1 MPQPINTQS
10 LLKEGK
16 ILLAKLAIDQNQIHS
31 ERSAVKSYN
40 AVRTTLQRRRA
51 GIHSRRDCIPNRRL
65 LTDLEEEVLKQHI
78 LDLHSRGHPP
88 NLARVGDMANSIL
101 AGRGGRKVGQKWPR
115 NFVNRQPDLKTR
127 YNRKYDHQRAKMEDP
142 RIITPWFD
150 MVRHF
155 KAEHGIPDDDVYNF
169 DETGF
174 QMGVIGTE
182 LVVTGT
188 DKRNHPKTIQPG
200 NREWVTAIAAINALG
215 WAIPPYIIFA
225 GKTHLSAWY
234 EGDDIPGDW
243 PIGLSD
249 NGWTNDKL
257 GLEWLKHFDKHTKNR
272 TKGTKR
278 LLILDG
284 HGSHDT
290 AGFHIF
296 CRENNIISLCMPA
309 HSSHLLQPLDV
320 GCFAPLKKAYGNQIS
335 ELMRSGINHITKL
348 EFLPAFRA
356 AFDASITPDNIR
368 GGFRGAGL
376 VPDDP
381 EAVLS
386 KLDVRLRTPTPVVEA
401 EAPWSAKTPGT
412 HAGFTA
418 QTELITGRITRHQG
432 SSPTAIID
440 AVNQVLKGTLKLAAE
455 LQLSK
460 AEVLRLR
467 KANEAATRRK
477 QRQKKQIRKGGTLTK
492 AEGSQLIEQANIDAQ
507 IAQEM
512 RGSRSGRGGRVAGV
526 RLCGRCRLPGH
537 RIQTCPE
544 HSEDEED
551 TEEDSSDFSN

>member
-1 MPQPINTQS
+1 MNQQQQPS
-10 LLKEGK
+10 LVPKEAQVQ
-16 ILLAKLAIDQNQIHS
+16 LAKLAIERNQFQS
-31 ERSAVKSYN
+31 NRRAAKTYN
-40 AVRTTLQRRRA
+40 APETTLRRRRA
-51 GIHSRRDCIPNRRL
+51 GILSRRDCLANSRL
-65 LTDLEEEVLKQHI
+65 LTDLEEEVLKQHV
-78 LDLHSRGHPP
+78 LELHSRGHPP
-88 NLARVGDMANSIL
+88 NLQRIGDMANSIL
-101 AGRGGRKVGQKWPR
+101 SGRGSRKVGQKWPR

-127 YNRKYDHQRAKMEDP
+127 YNRKYDYQRAKMEDP
-142 RIITPWFD
+142 RIIKPWFD

-155 KAEHGIPDDDVYNF
+155 KAEHGISDDDVYNF

-234 EGDDIPGDW
+234 EGDDIPEDW

-249 NGWTNDKL
+249 NGWTNDEL
-257 GLEWLKHFDKHTKNR
+257 GLEWLKHFDRYTKDR

-335 ELMRSGINHITKL
+335 ELMRNGINHITKL

-356 AFDASITPDNIR
+356 AFDTSVTPDNIR

-386 KLDVRLRTPTPVVEA
+386 KLDVKLRTPTPVVVE
-401 EAPWSAKTPGT
+401 EAPWSAKTPGNQ
-412 HAGFTA
+412 AGFTA
-418 QTELITGRITRHQG
+418 QTELITSRITQHQG
-432 SSPTAIID
+432 SSPTAITD

-455 LQLSK
+455 LQLTK
-460 AEVLRLR
+460 AENIRLR
-467 KANEAATRRK
+467 KANETATKRR
-477 QRQKKQIRKGGTLTK
+477 QRQKKQIQKGGTLTK
-492 AEGSQLIEQANIDAQ
+492 AEGLQLIEQSNIDAQ
-507 IAQEM
+507 IAREV
-512 RGSRSGRGGRVAGV
+512 RGSRLGRGGRVAGV
-526 RLCGRCRLPGH
+526 RLCGRCRQPGH

-544 HSEDEED
+544 PISDEED
-551 TEEDSSDFSN
+551 IDEDSSDFSN